1 MESILNDLVNNKW
14 LNTWIVNIVR
24 TLWLSHHRKR
34 QLYDFLSLH
43 RLWSLIIQV
52 GVLSIRQMFGT
63 GNAMGHFHILS
74 S

>member
-34 QLYDFLSLH
+34 QLYDFWVS
-43 RLWSLIIQV
+43 
-52 GVLSIRQMFGT
+52 T
-63 GNAMGHFHILS
+63 DYDP
-74 S
+74 